1 MISEI
6 YIPDTRPI
14 MASVRPGILETCE
27 LPEKT
32 AEIIEADA
40 SFLDD
45 YVAKKSWFLLSQEYQ
60 AVNVWKKQIL

>member
-40 SFLDD
+40 SF
-45 YVAKKSWFLLSQEYQ
+45 WMIMSQRR
-60 AVNVWKKQIL
+60 VGFF